1 MVFSIYP
8 IFRWYPLNENWWC
21 CVYLELYIHL
31 FRNRFALRSLSL
43 YLTSISLFIALN
55 SPRSHCRNLTFYSD
69 YTLSIFSSLPCVTS
83 NWIDT
88 ENPPVSCIIHPNH
101 IKMLPYHFTIVYSS
115 IIHLLHPV
123 TLIKLLICF
132 YLLLIRGG
140 FENFYTRVHHT
151 KMRV

>member
-1 MVFSIYP
+1 MISVE
-8 IFRWYPLNENWWC
+8 WKLMMLC
-21 CVYLELYIHL
+21 L
-31 FRNRFALRSLSL
+31 FRTLYPFISQSIRFTIPFTLFNFDLAFYCVEFSALALSQFNFLFGL
-43 YLTSISLFIALN
+43 Y
-55 SPRSHCRNLTFYSD
+55 TFNF
-69 YTLSIFSSLPCVTS
+69 FSSLPRVTS